1 MFSGG
6 GENWTEDQSTYIG
19 GIYTAELY
27 ETPVTIYITCDADA
41 LVSSVSLW
49 ISDGAQ
55 AVSEE
60 QLTVW
65 QGYVSD
71 ATGVSME
78 ASTRWIQRVLALL
91 HMRRPMKNA
100 PAFSPLLQDGRPL
113 GEVEVNP
120 GAGAGDRSN
129 GQVVAQTT
137 GDFFA

>member
-78 ASTRWIQRVLALL
+78 EMPVSEESGKQSWRWQMEDTFYTLRLL
-91 HMRRPMKNA
+91 DNILTLEIL
-100 PAFSPLLQDGRPL
+100 PAV
-113 GEVEVNP
+113 GELH
-120 GAGAGDRSN
+120 
-129 GQVVAQTT
+129 
-137 GDFFA
+137 